1 MSGTVDD
8 SELELLP
15 EVDDGNDLTLEP
27 ASVAPPEPAQET
39 EEPESGSGTSDAA
52 SVLETIQSV
61 NQIRDLDTLLEQ
73 VLLQARRLVRADAG
87 TIYLKAKD
95 RLFFSYVQND
105 TLFTGGTP
113 ETRYV
118 YSSRSLPID
127 RTSLAGYVAHTGDPL
142 LIDDV
147 YDIRTDVSYS
157 FNPDFDVKAHYKTT
171 SMLIVPLLTR
181 QRDVVGV
188 LQLINATADDG
199 TTVPFSGRD
208 RLVALQF
215 AQNAA
220 DAIERARLYREMVL
234 RMVELSALRDPF
246 ETGQH
251 AKRVASYS
259 VELYDKWATRE
270 KIDRNEI
277 KANREIM
284 RTAAMLH
291 DVGKVAIS
299 DAILRKATNLTDPEQ
314 RRMRLHTIYGARMFR
329 RIESPWDRMAQ
340 EVALNHH
347 ERWDGT
353 GYPGHIEDLFARKI
367 KIRRP
372 KRGEEIPI
380 SARIVSISDVYDALI
395 SQRAYKDAWNDLDVV
410 DYLKWQ
416 AGKQFDPDL
425 VELFLDMQDVVTSIR
440 RKYSF

>member
-1 MSGTVDD
+1 MSA
-8 SELELLP
+8 E
-15 EVDDGNDLTLEP
+15 EP
-27 ASVAPPEPAQET
+27 DQP
-39 EEPESGSGTSDAA
+39 PESGVGAASGDHDTRSDAA
-52 SVLETIQSV
+52 NVLQTIQAV

-73 VLLQARRLVRADAG
+73 VLLNARTLVRADAG
-87 TIYLKAKD
+87 TIYLKAKE

-105 TLFTGGTP
+105 TLFAGGTP

-118 YSSRSLPID
+118 YSSRSLDID
-127 RTSLAGYVAHTGDPL
+127 RSSLAGYVASTGDPL

-147 YDIRTDVSYS
+147 YDIHSDVSYS

-181 QRDVVGV
+181 HKDVVGV
-188 LQLINATADDG
+188 LQLINATDDAG
-199 TTVPFSGRD
+199 KTVPFSGRD

-270 KIDRNEI
+270 RVDRNEI
-277 KANREIM
+277 KANREIL

-299 DAILRKATNLTDPEQ
+299 DTILRKRTSLTDQEA
-314 RRMRLHTIYGARMFR
+314 RRMRLHTIYGARMFKR
-329 RIESPWDRMAQ
+329 VESPWDRMAQ

-347 ERWDGT
+347 ERWDGS
-353 GYPGHIEDLFARKI
+353 GYPGHVDNIFSRQVT
-367 KIRRP
+367 IRGP
-372 KRGEEIPI
+372 KRGEDIPI
-380 SARIVSISDVYDALI
+380 TARIVAIADVFDALV
-395 SQRAYKDAWNDLDVV
+395 SRRAYKEAWEDKDVL
-410 DYLKWQ
+410 DYLKGQ
-416 AGKQFDPDL
+416 AGKRFDPTL
-425 VELFLDMQDVVTSIR
+425 IQLFMGMQDVVASIR
-440 RKYSF
+440 RKYSY